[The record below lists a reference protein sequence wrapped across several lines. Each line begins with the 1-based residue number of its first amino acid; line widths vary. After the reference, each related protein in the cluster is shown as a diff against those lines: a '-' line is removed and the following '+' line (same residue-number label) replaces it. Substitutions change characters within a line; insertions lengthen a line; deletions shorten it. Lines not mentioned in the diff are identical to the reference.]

1 MVPQGRR
8 ETLEMWGDRV
18 HLALLGSPV
27 PLGLLVKGVLLVA
40 WVEKAEK
47 ERKVP
52 RGNQVLMGP
61 QGGQAQWGLEGP
73 LDVLGLRVFVGSPDL
88 WVNQAFWDL
97 LDC

>member
-1 MVPQGRR
+1 MAPQGRR

-18 HLALLGSPV
+18 HLALLGSLV

-52 RGNQVLMGP
+52 RGNQVPMDP
-61 QGGQAQWGLEGP
+61 QGGQDQWGL
-73 LDVLGLRVFVGSPDL
+73 
-88 WVNQAFWDL
+88 
-97 LDC
+97 